1 MFMFV
6 LFGKTYTLNLRG
18 DPTRA
23 TYNSCKAFFKAMK
36 NSVKKE
42 QFKLIELIPSK
53 CKASTNSR
61 ELFKAMEDALRDT
74 DDRLAMKYLD
84 LGVVPEPSTLN
95 IATWKNHTNFV
106 HRIITQ
112 YPTKFNKLNLEAL
125 HSAAMSQHDFLTAL
139 LVRSGF
145 AADMETLYNCAYNGM
160 TICVRAIMESRT
172 ITPDLTALHYAL
184 DMGHS
189 TIATMLMDH
198 GAMPDQECL
207 HLAAYKGTVKVLFR
221 LVNNFHL
228 VPDSEAVRNAKLD
241 DEMGEAK
248 LHVLKDAVAEDD
260 TPTLKE
266 IEDFLTMMYVE
277 AEKKGAVVL
286 SEEDKKHVHEAIK
299 FHAPLVKNVIDNA
312 RRNGSAN
319 DSTAST
325 TEP

>member
-1 MFMFV
+1 M
-6 LFGKTYTLNLRG
+6 
-18 DPTRA
+18 
-23 TYNSCKAFFKAMK
+23 
-36 NSVKKE
+36 
-42 QFKLIELIPSK
+42 
-53 CKASTNSR
+53 
-61 ELFKAMEDALRDT
+61 
-74 DDRLAMKYLD
+74 
-84 LGVVPEPSTLN
+84 
-95 IATWKNHTNFV
+95 
-106 HRIITQ
+106 
-112 YPTKFNKLNLEAL
+112 
-125 HSAAMSQHDFLTAL
+125 
-139 LVRSGF
+139 
-145 AADMETLYNCAYNGM
+145 
-160 TICVRAIMESRT
+160 
-172 ITPDLTALHYAL
+172 
-184 DMGHS
+184 
-189 TIATMLMDH
+189 
-198 GAMPDQECL
+198 
-207 HLAAYKGTVKVLFR
+207 AAYKGTVKVLFR